1 MDLSVVVCVNHPGL
15 FGIVAEIETSGDGA
29 RLVDVLSE
37 RLETIIRDSS
47 ESDKRFALW
56 ILKDDAHFGDKIVM
70 FEPFRKAFPIISQ
83 EIIGV
88 SHKSQLLI

>member
-1 MDLSVVVCVNHPGL
+1 MEMQAIQIPMESSN
-15 FGIVAEIETSGDGA
+15 IET
-29 RLVDVLSE
+29 
-37 RLETIIRDSS
+37 LENSLEFQLAIDCC
-47 ESDKRFALW
+47 ALW

-70 FEPFRKAFPIISQ
+70 FEPFRKAFSIISQ